1 MQSGGH
7 KARRGLLAPVNAVAP
22 IAPLDEAV
30 ETIRGIGPKRAVLL
44 RNLGIHTVRDVLFH
58 FPRDYQDRRTLTPI
72 DEAKDGA
79 TITVCGTVTASRLI
93 RMRGRTTMAV
103 VTLRDETGEI
113 NATWFGRGFLAKSLS
128 TDTCL
133 LLTGTVGKYKG
144 LALKNPDYEVLLD
157 EEEDRLH
164 SGRIVPL
171 YPLTEKITHRML
183 RVWVRT
189 VLDDFADLLEETLAE
204 SVLSA
209 RNYPPLREAMETIH
223 FPDDLAAV
231 PIARERFAYEEL
243 LNMQLGVLRVRA
255 TRRAQT
261 TGCRHRLDGPTLH
274 AFERSLG
281 FTLTAGQQDAVNTIL
296 RDMESPQPMGRLLQG
311 DVGSGKTVVALHAIA
326 AACDG
331 GFQSALMAPTE
342 ILAEQHYRSI
352 RNALEPLGIH
362 VTLLTGSTR
371 DIKQTHQDIACG
383 DAQVVIGTHALIQ
396 NKIEFH
402 RLGLVIVD
410 EQHRFGVGQRARLAA
425 KGRTPDILHMTATPI
440 PRTLALTVYGAMDQ
454 TVIEELPPG
463 RQPIRTRWLDADAQP
478 EAYAHVCS
486 QAEQGFQSFI
496 ICPLVEESDSRK
508 SRAVLDHME
517 ALSRGVLSSL
527 KLGIVHGRL
536 DVEARDAVMAD
547 FAQGKIDVL
556 LSTTV
561 VEVGVDVP
569 NATTIVIEDAGDFGL
584 TQLHQLRGRVGRGA
598 HSSACFLLGDA
609 KTDEGKRRLEILCET
624 NDGFEIAEEDLR
636 QRGPGEVYG
645 FRQSGLG
652 ELKIADLTRDGA
664 LLRQARRDAEAQ
676 LHNAQ

>member
-1 MQSGGH
+1 MGAGGN
-7 KARRGLLAPVNAVAP
+7 KATRDSLARNVVH
-22 IAPLDEAV
+22 APLDEAIG
-30 ETIRGIGPKRAVLL
+30 TIRGIGPKRAVLL
-44 RNLGIHTVRDVLFH
+44 GNLGIRTVRDLLFH

-72 DEAKDGA
+72 DQAVDGA
-79 TITVCGTVTASRLI
+79 TLTVCGTVTASRLI

-113 NATWFGRGFLAKSLS
+113 NATWFGRGFLAKSL
-128 TDTCL
+128 TEDTRL

-144 LALKNPDYEVLLD
+144 LALKNPDYEVLVD

-171 YPLTEKITHRML
+171 YGLTEKITHRML
-183 RVWVRT
+183 RVWIRT
-189 VLDDFADLLEETLAE
+189 ALDDFADTLEETLSE
-204 SVLSA
+204 SVLST
-209 RNYPPLREAMETIH
+209 RNYPPLREALETIH
-223 FPDDLAAV
+223 FPDDLAPV
-231 PIARERFAYEEL
+231 PSARERFAYEEL

-255 TRRAQT
+255 ARQRLT
-261 TGCRHRLDGPTLH
+261 TGCQHRVDGPTLH
-274 AFERSLG
+274 AFERSLS
-281 FTLTAGQQDAVNTIL
+281 FTLTAGQQEAVRDVL
-296 RDMESPQPMGRLLQG
+296 RDMASPQPMGRLLQG

-352 RNALEPLGIH
+352 RNALTPLGIR
-362 VTLLTGSTR
+362 VILLTGSTR
-371 DIKQTHQDIACG
+371 DIKQTHRDIAGG
-383 DAQVVIGTHALIQ
+383 DARVIIGTHALIQ
-396 NKIEFH
+396 DKIGFH

-410 EQHRFGVGQRARLAA
+410 EQHRFGVGQRARLAK

-463 RQPIRTRWLDADAQP
+463 RLPIRTHWLDTDDQH
-478 EAYAHVCS
+478 EAYDHVRN
-486 QAEQGFQSFI
+486 QAEQGFQSYI
-496 ICPLVEESDSRK
+496 ICPLVEESDSRQ

-517 ALSRGVLSSL
+517 ELSGGVLSSL

-536 DVEARDAVMAD
+536 DADARDAVMND
-547 FAQGKIDVL
+547 FAQGTIDVL

-561 VEVGVDVP
+561 VEVGVDIP

-584 TQLHQLRGRVGRGA
+584 TQLHQLRGRVGRGSQA
-598 HSSACFLLGDA
+598 STCFLLGDA
-609 KTDEGKRRLEILCET
+609 KTDEGKRRLEIMCET
-624 NDGFEIAEEDLR
+624 NDGFAIAEEDLR

-676 LHNAQ
+676 LRDG